1 MPPKPKFTREE
12 VVDAALEIVS
22 RGGLEALT
30 ARELGETLSSSAR
43 PIFTVFR
50 NMEELQGEVRAAAM
64 RRFESYAG
72 AATADVPLFKQVG
85 MQMIRFG
92 IQEPKL
98 YQLLFM
104 QERQDAAGFDELFG
118 ALGTTAGA
126 CIDTIQKDYRLDA
139 AQARTLFEHTWIYT
153 FGVGTLCAT
162 RACRFSEAQ
171 LSRMLTMQFQ
181 AILQAILSA
190 STTKKEV

>member
-12 VVDAALEIVS
+12 LVDAALEIVS

-72 AATADVPLFKQVG
+72 AATAGVPLFKQVG

-139 AQARTLFEHTWIYT
+139 AQARTLFEHMWIYT

-162 RACRFSEAQ
+162 HACRFSEAQ
-171 LSRMLTMQFQ
+171 LSQMLTTQFQ

-190 STTKKEV
+190 STIKKEV